1 MLMRLHGSDGGN
13 DDAVGM
19 SPRRKGERSTIMII
33 IMMIKML

>member
-19 SPRRKGERSTIMII
+19 SPRRKGERSTITII